1 MIQNID
7 EAYRDIYRKHWK
19 TINSQKIGV
28 LKDIINFPVYNLD
41 DNELIKVLDTIK
53 EKYRRIK
60 VNRSLGFILRNRED
74 DELKFFHPSNN
85 NMLFQLPLK
94 IDNDFKNLKDELLNT
109 DWFEVVR
116 QQRPSTKWIVE
127 KIICIRFDVYK
138 L

>member
-1 MIQNID
+1 MQNID

-41 DNELIKVLDTIK
+41 DNELMKVLDTIK

-60 VNRSLGFILRNRED
+60 VNISLGFILRNRED

>member
-1 MIQNID
+1 MQNID

-60 VNRSLGFILRNRED
+60 VNISLGFILRNRED

>member
-1 MIQNID
+1 M
-7 EAYRDIYRKHWK
+7 
-19 TINSQKIGV
+19 

-60 VNRSLGFILRNRED
+60 VNISLGFILRNRED

-85 NMLFQLPLK
+85 NMLFQLSLK

-116 QQRPSTKWIVE
+116 QQRPSTKWIIE
-127 KIICIRFDVYK
+127 KMICIRFDVYK

>member
-1 MIQNID
+1 MQNID

-19 TINSQKIGV
+19 TINSQKFGV

-60 VNRSLGFILRNRED
+60 VNISLGFILRNRED

-116 QQRPSTKWIVE
+116 QQRTSTKWIVE

>member
-1 MIQNID
+1 MQNID

-28 LKDIINFPVYNLD
+28 LKDIINFPVYNLN

-53 EKYRRIK
+53 EKFRRIK
-60 VNRSLGFILRNRED
+60 VNISLGFILRNRED
-74 DELKFFHPSNN
+74 DELKFFHPFNN

>member
-1 MIQNID
+1 MQNID
-7 EAYRDIYRKHWK
+7 EAYRDIYSKHWK

-60 VNRSLGFILRNRED
+60 VNISLGFILRNRED

>member
-60 VNRSLGFILRNRED
+60 VNILLGFILRNRED

-127 KIICIRFDVYK
+127 KFMYTF
-138 L
+138 

>member
-1 MIQNID
+1 MQNID
-7 EAYRDIYRKHWK
+7 EAYRDIYRKHRK
-19 TINSQKIGV
+19 TINSQIIGV

-60 VNRSLGFILRNRED
+60 VNISLGFILRNRED

>member
-1 MIQNID
+1 MQNIE
-7 EAYRDIYRKHWK
+7 EAYRDIYWKHWK

-60 VNRSLGFILRNRED
+60 VNISLGFILRNRED

-85 NMLFQLPLK
+85 NILFQLPLK
-94 IDNDFKNLKDELLNT
+94 IDNDFKNLKDELLST

-127 KIICIRFDVYK
+127 KIIFIRFDVYK

>member
-1 MIQNID
+1 MQNID

-28 LKDIINFPVYNLD
+28 LKDIIYFPVYNLD

-53 EKYRRIK
+53 EKYGKIK
-60 VNRSLGFILRNRED
+60 LNISLGFILRNRED

-116 QQRPSTKWIVE
+116 QQHPSTKWIVE

>member
-1 MIQNID
+1 MQNID

-41 DNELIKVLDTIK
+41 DNELIKVFDTIK

-60 VNRSLGFILRNRED
+60 VNISLGFILRNRED

-116 QQRPSTKWIVE
+116 QQRPFNDCQKNYMYT
-127 KIICIRFDVYK
+127 F
-138 L
+138 

>member
-1 MIQNID
+1 MQNID

-19 TINSQKIGV
+19 TINSQKFGV
-28 LKDIINFPVYNLD
+28 IKDIINFPVYNLD

-60 VNRSLGFILRNRED
+60 VNISLGFILRNRED

-127 KIICIRFDVYK
+127 KNHMYTF
-138 L
+138 

>member
-1 MIQNID
+1 MQNID
-7 EAYRDIYRKHWK
+7 EAYRNIYRKHWK

-53 EKYRRIK
+53 EKYRRIR
-60 VNRSLGFILRNRED
+60 VNISLGFILRNRED

>member
-1 MIQNID
+1 MQNID

-60 VNRSLGFILRNRED
+60 LNISLGFILRNRED

-94 IDNDFKNLKDELLNT
+94 TDNDFKNLKDELLNT

-127 KIICIRFDVYK
+127 KMICIRFDVYK

>member
-1 MIQNID
+1 MMQNID
-7 EAYRDIYRKHWK
+7 EAYQDIYRKHWK

-53 EKYRRIK
+53 EKCRRI
-60 VNRSLGFILRNRED
+60 NINISLGFILRNRED

>member
-1 MIQNID
+1 MQNID

-28 LKDIINFPVYNLD
+28 LKDIINVPVNNLD

-53 EKYRRIK
+53 EKFRRIK
-60 VNRSLGFILRNRED
+60 VNILLGFILRNRED
-74 DELKFFHPSNN
+74 DELKFFHQSNN

-116 QQRPSTKWIVE
+116 LQRPSTKWIVE

>member
-1 MIQNID
+1 MQNID

-60 VNRSLGFILRNRED
+60 VNISLGYILRNRED

>member
-1 MIQNID
+1 MQNID
-7 EAYRDIYRKHWK
+7 EAYRGIYRKHWK

-60 VNRSLGFILRNRED
+60 VNISLGFILRNRED

>member
-1 MIQNID
+1 MQNID

-60 VNRSLGFILRNRED
+60 VNISLGFILRNRED

-116 QQRPSTKWIVE
+116 QQRPSTKWIVK

>member
-1 MIQNID
+1 MQNID

-60 VNRSLGFILRNRED
+60 VNISLGFILRNRED
-74 DELKFFHPSNN
+74 DELKFFYPSNN

>member
-1 MIQNID
+1 MQNID

-41 DNELIKVLDTIK
+41 DNEVIKVLDTIK

-60 VNRSLGFILRNRED
+60 VNISLGFILRNRED

-94 IDNDFKNLKDELLNT
+94 IDNDFKNLKDDLLNT

-127 KIICIRFDVYK
+127 KIICIRFDVY
-138 L
+138 

>member
-1 MIQNID
+1 MQNID

-60 VNRSLGFILRNRED
+60 VNISLGFILRNRED
-74 DELKFFHPSNN
+74 NELKFFHPSNN
-85 NMLFQLPLK
+85 NMLLQLPLK

>member
-1 MIQNID
+1 MQNID

-28 LKDIINFPVYNLD
+28 LKDIINFPVYNLG

-60 VNRSLGFILRNRED
+60 VNISLGFILRNRED

>member
-1 MIQNID
+1 MQNID

-28 LKDIINFPVYNLD
+28 LKGIINFPVYNLD

-60 VNRSLGFILRNRED
+60 VNISLGFILRNRED

-94 IDNDFKNLKDELLNT
+94 IDNDFKNLKYELLNN

>member
-1 MIQNID
+1 MQNID

-60 VNRSLGFILRNRED
+60 VNISLGFILCNRKD

>member
-1 MIQNID
+1 MQNID
-7 EAYRDIYRKHWK
+7 EAYRDIYKKHWK
-19 TINSQKIGV
+19 TISSQKIGV
-28 LKDIINFPVYNLD
+28 LKDIINFLVYNLD

-60 VNRSLGFILRNRED
+60 VNISLGFILRNRED

>member
-1 MIQNID
+1 M
-7 EAYRDIYRKHWK
+7 
-19 TINSQKIGV
+19 
-28 LKDIINFPVYNLD
+28 LKDIINFPANNFD
-41 DNELIKVLDTIK
+41 DNEVIKVLDTIK

-60 VNRSLGFILRNRED
+60 VNISLGFILRNRED
-74 DELKFFHPSNN
+74 DELKFFHPSNKN
-85 NMLFQLPLK
+85 FLFQIPLK

-127 KIICIRFDVYK
+127 KIICIRFAVYK

>member
-1 MIQNID
+1 MQNID

-60 VNRSLGFILRNRED
+60 VNISLGFILRNRED

-85 NMLFQLPLK
+85 NMLFQLSLK

-116 QQRPSTKWIVE
+116 QQRPSTKWIIE

>member
-1 MIQNID
+1 MQNID

-19 TINSQKIGV
+19 TINSQKFGV

-60 VNRSLGFILRNRED
+60 VNISLGFILRNRED